1 MISVHPQVHPLTCTQ
16 ELCWLLMREECPNH
30 DVISIECTCDN
41 IDAVLI
47 FKEDRAPH
55 PVIIHSY
62 IIALSRIQLIFVHD
76 G

>member
-1 MISVHPQVHPLTCTQ
+1 
-16 ELCWLLMREECPNH
+16 MREECPNH